1 MDLLQK
7 IDGLQSP
14 TEDRIILADLLA
26 WCPKSKSCNWRPI
39 RLP

>member
-26 WCPKSKSCNWRPI
+26 
-39 RLP
+39 